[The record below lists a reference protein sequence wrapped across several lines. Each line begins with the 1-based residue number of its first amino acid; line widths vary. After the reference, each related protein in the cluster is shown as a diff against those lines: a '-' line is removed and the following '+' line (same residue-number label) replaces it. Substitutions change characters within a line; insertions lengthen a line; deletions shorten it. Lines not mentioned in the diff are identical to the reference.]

1 MRLVVTSYFVR
12 HRAGRIRVIKQQQ
25 RSYLEELQPGEEVG
39 HVAPQ
44 RLERRVRLGGP
55 HGGHFAHQHA
65 VEDVLQLGRHDDLAL
80 QGFADVHQADA
91 HDTGESV
98 GKGRRM

>member
-1 MRLVVTSYFVR
+1 MRLAVSYFVC
-12 HRAGRIRVIKQQQ
+12 HHAGCTCVIEQQQ
-25 RSYLEELQPGEEVG
+25 HSYLEELQPGKEVG

-44 RLERRVRLGGP
+44 RLEGRVRLGGP

-98 GKGRRM
+98 KKGRRM